1 MHRDPIIVVGADAG
15 ALAALPSD
23 SSGASRQSLE
33 RLTPKRPNGLLATY
47 RNRSHEAVP
56 MTTADRILFGSAE
69 KHSSQQSEL
78 AAGGTAIG
86 TGFNTPPQFSPR
98 SQRRLPS

>member
-1 MHRDPIIVVGADAG
+1 
-15 ALAALPSD
+15 
-23 SSGASRQSLE
+23 
-33 RLTPKRPNGLLATY
+33 
-47 RNRSHEAVP
+47 